1 MCQED
6 CLGSETRGRASLRT
20 SVSTDVCREDY
31 LPKPDS
37 IAGLAQFCLRT
48 VVRAFVYARLSV
60 RRRDTSKSQNTLA
73 SNSPCWK
80 FSQPPVN
87 RIVNSSGH
95 RLSCDWYG
103 YGLIKPELD

>member
-1 MCQED
+1 MRQED

-37 IAGLAQFCLRT
+37 IAGLAQFCSRT

-60 RRRDTSKSQNTLA
+60 RRRDTSKSQTTLA
-73 SNSPCWK
+73 RYSPCWK
-80 FSQPPVN
+80 FDQPPVSMFVD
-87 RIVNSSGH
+87 RCGH
-95 RLSCDWYG
+95 KLHYAW
-103 YGLIKPELD
+103 